1 MPKVVDHQLMRDH
14 LAKIVCQSIS
24 QSGLEN
30 TTMRELAK
38 AAECTTGMIMH
49 YFPNKNAL
57 LIAAIKYAVSKQLAQ
72 MEEAA
77 TRSPLDLLSIFSRNL
92 PLNDDDKTA
101 MNVWLALWNQSS
113 MNVELATVQ
122 RGIHQEYLT
131 FFRRTLTSA
140 GVVGNEKTALAQS
153 ERLLAFINGISIQ
166 VLQDASHWSSE
177 RQIKELEYL
186 LCLLF
191 PG

>member
-1 MPKVVDHQLMRDH
+1 MPKVVDHQVMRDH
-14 LAKIVCQSIS
+14 LAAIVCRSIS
-24 QSGLEN
+24 QNGLEN
-30 TTMRELAK
+30 TTMRGLAK
-38 AAECTTGMIMH
+38 LAGCTTGLITH

-57 LIAAIKYAVSKQLAQ
+57 LIAAIQYAVRRQLAQ

-77 TRSPLDLLSIFSRNL
+77 TRNPLDLMSIFSRNL
-92 PLNDDDKTA
+92 PLNDDDKIA

-113 MNVELATVQ
+113 MNVELAEVQ
-122 RGIHQEYLT
+122 RGIHQEYLR
-131 FFRRTLTSA
+131 FFQRTLTAA
-140 GVVGNEKTALAQS
+140 GVASDKITALAQS